1 MRIEEMPGL
10 GAGYVA
16 SIEGTVTA
24 PSPKS
29 DAKSERRRGEMFSVQ
44 ATIKVK
50 DIKEAI
56 PDFEFGK
63 KPRAKWVQ
71 ISEQIAA
78 ACAKEKL

>member
-1 MRIEEMPGL
+1 MRIEEMPGV
-10 GAGYVA
+10 GRGYAPA

-29 DAKSERRRGEMFSVQ
+29 DAKSERRRDEMFNV
-44 ATIKVK
+44 VVL
-50 DIKEAI
+50 KEAM

-63 KPRAKWVQ
+63 KPRAKFVQ

-78 ACAKEKL
+78 ACA